1 MRSFGFLLV
10 GIYSFFCLSLPPL
23 YAGSGRGRKA
33 IDGENPGVKTTTVFV
48 QDWNSDKILYQR
60 RADEVRPIASLSK
73 MWAALVIQEEC
84 KLNPDDLHVMSPDNR
99 QAAKG
104 GDRSRLTTGWS
115 FSHRD
120 LMHAALMRSDNRA
133 FPALAEACHMTPED
147 LGARMTARARS
158 LGLLHTS
165 FAEPTGLSAMNASTA
180 REVNTMLREVMSRPQ
195 IAAIMGTKRYTMRA
209 IRKDGY
215 SKELELSNTDR
226 LLNGGQVAVVGGK
239 TGYTDLAR
247 YCLAISVLSPV
258 EEASER
264 AKLGIVLM
272 GAEGKLTRFADVRR
286 ILTWLRQKAEGVFN
300 TTSD

>member
-1 MRSFGFLLV
+1 MRSVGFLLV
-10 GIYSFFCLSLPPL
+10 VFCSVSTF
-23 YAGSGRGRKA
+23 GSESAFGRGRRVVTA
-33 IDGENPGVKTTTVFV
+33 ENPGVQTGAVFV
-48 QDWNSDKILYQR
+48 QDWNTDQILYQR
-60 RADEVRPIASLSK
+60 RAEEVRPIASLSK

-120 LMHAALMRSDNRA
+120 LLHAALMRSDNRA

-158 LGLLHTS
+158 LGLLNTT
-165 FAEPTGLSAMNASTA
+165 FAEPTGLSAQNASTA
-180 REVNTMLREVMSRPQ
+180 REVNSMLREVMSRPQ
-195 IAAIMGTKRYTMRA
+195 IAAIMGTRRYWLTA
-209 IRKDGY
+209 VRKDGKAKQMEIG
-215 SKELELSNTDR
+215 STDR
-226 LLNGGQVAVVGGK
+226 LLNGDQVAVVGGK

-247 YCLAISVLSPV
+247 YCLAINVLAPA
-258 EEASER
+258 EALNER
-264 AKLGIVLM
+264 SKLGIVLM

-286 ILTWLRQKAEGVFN
+286 ILDWIRMKAEGVYAVGRG
-300 TTSD
+300 TQ